1 MYIDQP
7 VRKDNLHDQTPYKYL
22 LDTLLYVYQQ
32 QGTGDTVK
40 KSYKNTTKKKYQAHC
55 YIYTYQRQGKGDTVK
70 KVIKNTTKEDHR
82 ISQAN
87 CYILINSKERVTL

>member
-1 MYIDQP
+1 MENIFDIDLIFDPTENLQEKIVTYRSNLKAEKRHTLYIDQP

-40 KSYKNTTKKKYQAHC
+40 KK
-55 YIYTYQRQGKGDTVK
+55 
-70 KVIKNTTKEDHR
+70 
-82 ISQAN
+82 
-87 CYILINSKERVTL
+87 L